1 MKANGNGTPQQCV
14 ANLVNLFQY
23 EVPFARLKGMDPSIV
38 DSTTDDAEVA
48 AKNHVSWLIESY
60 EPRVTL
66 NDVEISYTEGNRMII
81 NPNVTVN
88 EV

>member
-1 MKANGNGTPQQCV
+1 MKASGNGTPQQCV

-38 DSTTDDAEVA
+38 DLPTDEAEVT
-48 AKNHVSWLIESY
+48 AKNHVSWLIETY

-66 NDVEISYTEGNRMII
+66 NDVEISYTEGNRMVI
-81 NPNVTVN
+81 NPDVTVIN
-88 EV
+88 

>member
-1 MKANGNGTPQQCV
+1 MKSYGNGTPQQCV

-38 DSTTDDAEVA
+38 DLPTDEAEVT
-48 AKNHVSWLIESY
+48 AKNHVSWLIETY

-66 NDVEISYTEGNRMII
+66 NDVEISYTDGNRIII